1 MEVQY
6 ESLRNFPEG
15 ISKSFLYT
23 VFRFCGNSNKNRLMP
38 RRKLIFFFLFHLI
51 RRSRKSKK
59 SEPFNFQQFAKAAQK
74 NTKSAAFVS
83 LRTSRKDIFMSENTI
98 SPDIE
103 CCECDSCVDCQYFL
117 YFWGECQEALPAHII
132 KNYGFCVYN
141 APECG
146 KPIAPG
152 NFAAEGLIPIVHKSF
167 RCRHLT
173 SDDGDHFYDQ

>member
-1 MEVQY
+1 
-6 ESLRNFPEG
+6 
-15 ISKSFLYT
+15 
-23 VFRFCGNSNKNRLMP
+23 
-38 RRKLIFFFLFHLI
+38 
-51 RRSRKSKK
+51 
-59 SEPFNFQQFAKAAQK
+59 
-74 NTKSAAFVS
+74 
-83 LRTSRKDIFMSENTI
+83 MSENTI

-117 YFWGECQEALPAHII
+117 YFWGECQEALPVHII

>member
-1 MEVQY
+1 
-6 ESLRNFPEG
+6 
-15 ISKSFLYT
+15 
-23 VFRFCGNSNKNRLMP
+23 MP
-38 RRKLIFFFLFHLI
+38 RCKTIFFFLFHLI

-59 SEPFNFQQFAKAAQK
+59 IRTNLFLTICKSGTKTQ
-74 NTKSAAFVS
+74 KSAAFVS
-83 LRTSRKDIFMSENTI
+83 FKNIKKGYFMSENTI

>member
-1 MEVQY
+1 
-6 ESLRNFPEG
+6 
-15 ISKSFLYT
+15 
-23 VFRFCGNSNKNRLMP
+23 
-38 RRKLIFFFLFHLI
+38 
-51 RRSRKSKK
+51 
-59 SEPFNFQQFAKAAQK
+59 
-74 NTKSAAFVS
+74 
-83 LRTSRKDIFMSENTI
+83 MSENTI

-146 KPIAPG
+146 KPLAPG

-173 SDDGDHFYDQ
+173 SDDGDHFYDQSCVDTPRNRTLTLDNLHPEPPVAG

>member
-1 MEVQY
+1 
-6 ESLRNFPEG
+6 
-15 ISKSFLYT
+15 
-23 VFRFCGNSNKNRLMP
+23 
-38 RRKLIFFFLFHLI
+38 
-51 RRSRKSKK
+51 
-59 SEPFNFQQFAKAAQK
+59 
-74 NTKSAAFVS
+74 
-83 LRTSRKDIFMSENTI
+83 MSENTI

-117 YFWGECQEALPAHII
+117 YFWDECQEALPAHII

-146 KPIAPG
+146 NPIAPG

-173 SDDGDHFYDQ
+173 SDEGDHFYDQ

>member
-1 MEVQY
+1 
-6 ESLRNFPEG
+6 
-15 ISKSFLYT
+15 
-23 VFRFCGNSNKNRLMP
+23 
-38 RRKLIFFFLFHLI
+38 
-51 RRSRKSKK
+51 
-59 SEPFNFQQFAKAAQK
+59 
-74 NTKSAAFVS
+74 
-83 LRTSRKDIFMSENTI
+83 MSENTI

-141 APECG
+141 APGCG

-173 SDDGDHFYDQ
+173 SDDGDRFYDQ